1 MLVTQQPV
9 LRRFW
14 YPVMPLAKLVGG
26 AQAFLLL
33 GQPLVL
39 WLDQKGDPQ
48 AVEDRCCHR
57 TAQLS
62 LGHVQGDA
70 IQCPY
75 HGWQFDGS
83 GVCIKVPQLDSG
95 LIPKSYRVQSFG
107 CAARYG
113 YVWVC
118 LDPPALQPIPEIP
131 EAEDPTF
138 RQIPQFDETWRCSGL
153 RLMEN
158 SFDNAHPHFVHAKT
172 FGIQQDPVPPQLDT
186 FADHEYGLRVNYR
199 LPVFNNPL
207 QKANLGMADAAIT
220 VRISEGTWYLPFLR
234 TLKITYPNGLVH
246 LIFTS
251 ATPIDDQHSQVVQ
264 FCLRNDSEAQA
275 SAADIIA
282 FDRAV
287 TLEDQRILESTDF
300 DTPLA
305 IPAEEQMASDKPGIV
320 MRRRLAAL
328 LNAHN
333 EVEQRQVS
341 CVTKT
346 LKTVKDP
353 LPFT

>member
-14 YPVMPLAKLVGG
+14 YPVMPLAKLAGG

-39 WLDQKGDPQ
+39 WLDQKGDPH

-57 TAQLS
+57 TARLS
-62 LGHVQGDA
+62 LGQVQGDA

-83 GVCIKVPQLDSG
+83 GVCVKVPQLSSG
-95 LIPKSYRVQSFG
+95 PIPQSYRVQSFG

-138 RQIPQFDETWRCSGL
+138 RQIHEFDETWACGGL

-186 FADHEYGLRVNYR
+186 FADHEHGLRVNYR

-251 ATPIDDQHSQVVQ
+251 ATPIDDQHSHVVQ
-264 FCLRNDSEAQA
+264 FCLRNDTEAQA

-305 IPAEEQMASDKPGIV
+305 IPAEEQMASDKPGLV

-328 LNAHN
+328 LKAHN

-341 CVTKT
+341 CVIKT
-346 LKTVKDP
+346 LKTVEEP
-353 LPFT
+353 IPCV